1 MQAIQDCSI
10 HRCRLI
16 KSLDPHRRDLHS
28 SPQDGLAALVVEH
41 YTITQLSSESFGNAI
56 AAMAETGFG
65 GTRGGERWLITTSPS
80 AITSAT
86 SNLPSIMNPPNLL
99 FPRPFRQKKNPS
111 SHAAKQNKCFPP
123 ILTPLIVPMVL
134 GLSTALNF
142 PALGEIIT
150 DPDSVRW
157 ASRSNMSSDDFADE
171 FTERKNNGYM
181 LTDIEVNEVGGNQRV
196 SGVWQKN
203 LDGRQWAEYRNMT
216 DERFSERWSDFND
229 RGYRLIDQESYVLG
243 GSRYYAGIWIE
254 NVEGY
259 KWKSY
264 RNLTNDSYVELFND
278 SKDEYIP
285 VDIEAYTVGGSSRY
299 ACIWVENKENLQWYS
314 FRGLS
319 DSEFS
324 VNFATYKDNY
334 RIHDIESY
342 RVGGNQ
348 RYAVIWIKNTNGRQW
363 AEYRDM
369 TREGYLNRLYRFID
383 RGYRLTDFEEYN
395 TSSGIRYA
403 GVWRQNN
410 DRHDWPLRST
420 VDRLSQTL
428 LDTNNIDGL
437 GVAVVHQGKIL
448 YQRGF
453 GYQDDDG
460 TWYSAK
466 TINRLASV
474 SKAVGGVLLYKL
486 DELGLIDPTA
496 QTSDYVAML
505 PAHHEH
511 TLNDL
516 ASCRSQVGHYLP
528 FGNADRLLKPESPTS
543 TSSYNTAVNLQYNT
557 ALSASPLFWDR
568 ALVANTATD
577 SAIAGDTTSPYY
589 HYSTHGYTLLGA
601 AMEDATGKSI
611 SKLVDQYM
619 GTGIGLPTLKVEDS
633 EDDNYFRTEVFH
645 NNSVVSPDNTSWKVL
660 GGGLEASA
668 EDMALFCKKL
678 MAGEI
683 LSPASLQ
690 TLWTRPDSSWTYA
703 MGWQSWLNRSGQ
715 NVRSVMKNGA
725 QLGAGT
731 HVRLFPDLELGVI
744 VLCNTKQ
751 NSGTASALT
760 LSISNAALSTLP
772 PVLSVVPESKTI
784 DFGESTLLSVTGVS
798 NEPMSYQ
805 WRKDGVNIPGATDSA
820 LFLSAES
827 RADIGNYSV
836 VVSNSAG
843 SVVSG
848 NASIYVLTPQIVEP
862 VGLME
867 DGGFR
872 LRFGD
877 KDGHPL
883 TEPDRDHFSVEWSS
897 DLKKWS
903 TIPSTS
909 YSVVDGKIVADDLT
923 ASGVGYRYYRV
934 RQY

>member
-1 MQAIQDCSI
+1 M
-10 HRCRLI
+10 
-16 KSLDPHRRDLHS
+16 P
-28 SPQDGLAALVVEH
+28 
-41 YTITQLSSESFGNAI
+41 T
-56 AAMAETGFG
+56 
-65 GTRGGERWLITTSPS
+65 
-80 AITSAT
+80 
-86 SNLPSIMNPPNLL
+86 
-99 FPRPFRQKKNPS
+99 
-111 SHAAKQNKCFPP
+111 KQNKCFPP
-123 ILTPLIVPMVL
+123 ILTPLVVPMLL
-134 GLSTALNF
+134 GLSTTLNI
-142 PALGEIIT
+142 PALGEIIAT
-150 DPDSVRW
+150 PDSVSW
-157 ASRSNMSSDDFADE
+157 ASRSNMTSDDFADE
-171 FTERKNNGYM
+171 FAERKDNGYM
-181 LTDIEVNEVGGNQRV
+181 LTDIEVNEVDGKQRV

-203 LDGRQWAEYRNMT
+203 LDGRKWAEYRNMT
-216 DERFSERWSDFND
+216 HEKFSERWNEFND
-229 RGYRLIDQESYVLG
+229 KGYRLIDQESYVLG
-243 GSRYYAGIWIE
+243 GNRYYAGIWIE

-264 RNLTNDSYVELFND
+264 RNLTNAGYVELFNN

-285 VDIEAYTVGGSSRY
+285 VDIEAYTVGGSPRY
-299 ACIWVENKENLQWYS
+299 ACAWVENKENLQWYS

-342 RVGGNQ
+342 QVGGNQ
-348 RYAVIWIKNTNGRQW
+348 RYAVIWIKNANGRGW
-363 AEYRDM
+363 AEYRNM
-369 TREGYLNRLYRFID
+369 TRKGYLNRLYHFID

-420 VDRLSQTL
+420 VDELSQTI

-505 PAHHEH
+505 PSHHAH

-528 FGNADRLLKPESPTS
+528 WGNADRLIKPESPAS

-568 ALVANTATD
+568 ALVANAATD
-577 SAIAGDTTSPYY
+577 SAQNGDTTSPYY

-601 AMEDATGKSI
+601 AMEGATGKSI
-611 SKLVDQYM
+611 SELIDQYM
-619 GTGIGLPTLKVEDS
+619 GTGIGLPTLQVEDRG
-633 EDDNYFRTEVFH
+633 DGNYFRTKVFH
-645 NNSVVSPDNTSWKVL
+645 NNSVVSADNTSWKVL

-668 EDMALFCKKL
+668 EEMALFCNKL

-690 TLWTRPDSSWTYA
+690 TLWSRPDTSWNYA
-703 MGWQSWLNRSGQ
+703 MGWNSLRNRNSQ
-715 NVRSVMKNGA
+715 NVPSVMKSGA

-731 HVRLFPDLELGVI
+731 HVRLFPDLELGII
-744 VLCNTKQ
+744 VFCNTKQ
-751 NSGTASALT
+751 NSGSASALT
-760 LSISNAALSTLP
+760 LSISNAILSTLP
-772 PVLSVVPESKTI
+772 PVLSMVPKSETV
-784 DFGESTLLSVTGVS
+784 DFGESTLLSVSGVS

-805 WRKDGVNIPGATDSA
+805 WRKDGVNIPGATGST
-820 LFLSAES
+820 LSLSAES

-836 VVSNSAG
+836 TVSNSAG
-843 SVVSG
+843 FVVSD

-862 VGLME
+862 VGPID

-877 KDGHPL
+877 QDGHPL
-883 TEPDRDHFSVEWSS
+883 TESDQEHFSVEWSS

-909 YSVVDGKIVADDLT
+909 YSVVGGKIVVDDLT
-923 ASGVGYRYYRV
+923 ASRADYRYYRV